1 MKTNIERGQRKVAVA
16 RQSGLFLLAGLVI
29 VCAAAY
35 FCGLNLKDAAPLFFT
50 FAAGIT
56 GKDTAFMWGNSKE
69 HEAAATS
76 PPAAPSP

>member
-35 FCGLNLKDAAPLFFT
+35 FCGLNLKDAAPLFQQVI
-50 FAAGIT
+50 AA
-56 GKDTAFMWGNSKE
+56 DPND
-69 HEAAATS
+69 AAKS